1 MEIITRVEGRGNMRQ
16 DPPSEAAARVSDLV
30 RRIVMAGDRYTDV
43 AAARARVHRT
53 HLDALAALMQAD
65 QDGAELTPGGLG
77 RSLGLSSAA
86 TTALIDR
93 LEAAGHAERRRSER
107 DRRSVTVHM
116 TPLALDDG
124 AALFMPLWHALVD
137 SLEPFSEEELTTA
150 ERVMTAIL
158 EATQNVAGSASE

>member
-1 MEIITRVEGRGNMRQ
+1 MMIEGRGNMRG

-65 QDGAELTPGGLG
+65 QDGAELTPGRLG

-93 LEAAGHAERRRSER
+93 LEVAGHAERRRSER

-124 AALFMPLWHALVD
+124 ATLFMPLWRALVA
-137 SLEPFSEEELTTA
+137 SLEPFSEDELIAA
-150 ERVMTAIL
+150 ERVMTAL
-158 EATQNVAGSASE
+158 LGATRYATRDASL